1 MYKDDF
7 YRELPE
13 HPPGPSASNMIA
25 RMLDGLGFRLYWS
38 LDGLLDEQCSFRP
51 CEGAKSI
58 HETIW
63 HIWKLVNWIHA
74 SYHGKDSSR
83 PGPIIDQ
90 GKHALELIY
99 GLRNEFLHL
108 DDDNLANVHIGDR
121 AYWNLVNAPIADALS
136 HVGQINIL
144 RRMAG
149 NPAKIGKTIN

>member
-13 HPPGPSASNMIA
+13 HPPDSNASNMIA
-25 RMLDGLGFRLYWS
+25 RMLDGLGFRLFWS
-38 LDGLLDEQCSFRP
+38 LHGLLEEECTFRP

-58 HETIW
+58 YEIIW
-63 HIWKLVNWIHA
+63 HIWGLVNWIHLN
-74 SYHGKDSSR
+74 YYGKDSSR
-83 PGPIIDQ
+83 PKPIIHQ

-99 GLRNEFLHL
+99 GLRNEFLKI
-108 DDDNLANVHIGDR
+108 DDMALENVHIERGK
-121 AYWNLVNAPIADALS
+121 YWNLVNAPIADALS